1 MVYGNVQ
8 RVVAVQVK
16 GGDGMEDFG
25 AADAVLPCQYP
36 LVGDDF
42 SVDGV
47 MVEGL
52 QLLPV
57 PAVDYLSFHEHTYA
71 AVGVS
76 LCGTYAEV

>member
-1 MVYGNVQ
+1 MQ

-42 SVDGV
+42 AVDGV

-57 PAVDYLSFHEHTYA
+57 LQLITFRSM
-71 AVGVS
+71 S
-76 LCGTYAEV
+76 ILMLR